1 MTRKSN
7 AAKYSAEK
15 QRSVAGSGCAI
26 GFVSDTIVPQLTLE
40 EYDSDSDH
48 SNVDSAD
55 FDSEKRLADKPVIT
69 RCGRQVKAWIRFD
82 AQAVTKHKASSLK
95 EQRHCLHI
103 LKS

>member
-1 MTRKSN
+1 MRLAPLRSTCVYLNNN
-7 AAKYSAEK
+7 ARYDRPKISHEL
-15 QRSVAGSGCAI
+15 QVN
-26 GFVSDTIVPQLTLE
+26 VPRTMGILRD
-40 EYDSDSDH
+40 DSD
-48 SNVDSAD
+48 VDSAD